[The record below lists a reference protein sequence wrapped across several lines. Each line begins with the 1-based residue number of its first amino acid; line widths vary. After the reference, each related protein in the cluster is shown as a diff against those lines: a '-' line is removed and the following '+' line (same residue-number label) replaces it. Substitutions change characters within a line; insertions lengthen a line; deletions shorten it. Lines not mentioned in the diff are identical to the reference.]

1 MVPQEIGAKYE
12 VRGTLGSGAMGTVY
26 DAFDRLIERRVAIK
40 VVRKPPGD
48 DAEAREAAARFRR
61 EAQAAGRLA
70 HPSIVAVYDYGE
82 NAEYAWIVMEL
93 VEGGSLKDILDRGE
107 RLALPHIVGIMDQV
121 LSALAF
127 SHQRGVVHRD
137 IKPANIMLTAE
148 GQVKIADFGIARLE
162 NSSMTQVGTLMG
174 TPSYMA
180 PEQFRGEPVDA
191 RADIWAAGVVLYQLL
206 TGEKPF
212 DGGFNAVMHKALNTE
227 PPPPSTLSVTAPRAF
242 DAVVARAMAK
252 RPEDRFPT
260 ATAFAEAIRAAA
272 SAPAAATVAA
282 EAGAGATTAFS
293 GAAAAGQGDPTA
305 GLGEAA
311 LPFADADATVVAGSG
326 GRGAS
331 SATSGPAGGRRE
343 DQRATGGSALPPNP
357 GDTGGGKRPWALIG
371 AGGAAALAAAAAGA
385 WFLVIEPEQRAAREE
400 QARLEREAREAAD
413 RVRAE
418 QERLAA
424 EMAAAERARQE
435 EAERQAQAA
444 AAIEAT
450 DARAREEQARLARE
464 REAADA
470 EARAAAER
478 ERLARDQAERERL
491 ARERAAAEEAA
502 RAAAERERQAAIAA
516 EQQRLAAIEAERQR
530 LAAAEEA
537 ERQRVAAIEAERQ
550 RLAAAEE
557 AERQHLA
564 ELERQRQAEAERQRL
579 AALEHQR
586 QEELERQRLAA
597 EQERQRQAE
606 LERQRQ
612 AELERQRPAELER
625 QQQLALLQ
633 RPDFRAAAPSVA
645 AAAPCSLLAAAADD
659 NGLTL
664 AGVLRRGGDGVIRR
678 TLAERHI
685 PLERVQLRL
694 QPFDGPY
701 CSALDALRPVLS
713 GPESAPQ
720 VSLVGRSPLVKGQ
733 LLRFDVTLPDWP
745 SQLHVGYLMNTG
757 EAVHLVPAQPQP
769 AGARIRLGEPRAGFT
784 GWEVDEPFGT
794 DLLLVIASER
804 PLFPANRPQVE
815 PLESYVAALSAA
827 LRTAQREGWRVAV
840 RPMVVETAER

>member
-70 HPSIVAVYDYGE
+70 HPAIVAVYDYGE

-107 RLALPHIVGIMDQV
+107 RLGLPHIVRIMEQV
-121 LSALAF
+121 LGALAF

-162 NSSMTQVGTLMG
+162 NSSMTQIGTLMG

-212 DGGFNAVMHKALNTE
+212 EGGFNAVMHKALNTE

-272 SAPAAATVAA
+272 SAEAASSRAAATGAA
-282 EAGAGATTAFS
+282 APAGAGGGADDAT
-293 GAAAAGQGDPTA
+293 G
-305 GLGEAA
+305 GLADAA
-311 LPFADADATVVAGSG
+311 LPFADADATLVAGPGASGADRTGRGRAGGAAPPPPPPPDNKDGGGG
-326 GRGAS
+326 GR
-331 SATSGPAGGRRE
+331 
-343 DQRATGGSALPPNP
+343 
-357 GDTGGGKRPWALIG
+357 RPWALIG
-371 AGGAAALAAAAAGA
+371 GGGAALVAAAAAGA
-385 WFLVIEPEQRAAREE
+385 WFLVIEPGQRAREQ
-400 QARLEREAREAAD
+400 QARVEQEAREAAE
-413 RVRAE
+413 RARIE

-424 EMAAAERARQE
+424 EAERARQE
-435 EAERQAQAA
+435 QQRLAAEAERARQEQAA
-444 AAIEAT
+444 QQ
-450 DARAREEQARLARE
+450 ARAAAEAETRARAEEERLARE
-464 REAADA
+464 RAAAEA

-478 ERLARDQAERERL
+478 ERLARGQAERERL
-491 ARERAAAEEAA
+491 ARERAAAEAEA
-502 RAAAERERQAAIAA
+502 RAAAERERQAAIEA
-516 EQQRLAAIEAERQR
+516 ERRRLAAIEAERQR
-530 LAAAEEA
+530 LAEL
-537 ERQRVAAIEAERQ
+537 ERQRQAE
-550 RLAAAEE
+550 LAAA
-557 AERQHLA
+557 
-564 ELERQRQAEAERQRL
+564 ERQRQAEAERQRL
-579 AALEHQR
+579 A
-586 QEELERQRLAA
+586 
-597 EQERQRQAE
+597 E

-612 AELERQRPAELER
+612 AELAAAERQRQAEAERQRLAELER

-633 RPDFRAAAPSVA
+633 RPDFRAAASSAMA
-645 AAAPCSLLAAAADD
+645 AVPCSLLAAAADD
-659 NGLTL
+659 DGLTL
-664 AGVLRRGGDGVIRR
+664 AGVIQRGGDQAIRR
-678 TLAERHI
+678 ILAERRI
-685 PLERVQLRL
+685 PPERVQLRL

-701 CSALDALRPVLS
+701 CPALSALRPVLS
-713 GPESAPQ
+713 GPESAPL
-720 VSLVGRSPLVKGQ
+720 VSMVGRMPLVKGQ
-733 LLRFDVTLPDWP
+733 LLRFDVSLPDWP
-745 SQLHVGYLMNTG
+745 SQLYVAYLMKSG

-769 AGARIRLGEPRAGFT
+769 AGARLRLGEPRAGFP

-794 DLLLVIASER
+794 DLMLVVASER
-804 PLFPANRPQVE
+804 PLFPENRPLVE
-815 PLESYVAALSAA
+815 PLDAYVAALAAA

-840 RPMVVETAER
+840 RPVVVETAER